1 LCRYWICLLDG
12 LKIQTRIPSNFI
24 SSYPTSLIT
33 CGLLKMAWRCRWL
46 LLVLWLISFYLVNFL
61 LGSYCT
67 SKPVNIERGFF
78 CKPTNPGLV
87 RTRKQGCH
95 GYKIC
100 VATILDI
107 VLFSFQIITILFFL
121 NQREAATVRGT
132 PPSPQ
137 RGKYYFAT
145 ILLLSFAV
153 EISNSVFVRNI
164 DSTIC
169 GHLDTRQS
177 YIDPSQAWARKG
189 ISLSHA
195 PMVGINKYWYHL

>member
-1 LCRYWICLLDG
+1 MLEWYVPSTVLCLGWISLSCLLSIVYFWLSFVNFVDFYAHNLRNFYYKCTLCFIFLMLFDWLLQGILCRYWICLLDG

-95 GYKIC
+95 GYNIC

-121 NQREAATVRGT
+121 NYKSFQ
-132 PPSPQ
+132 
-137 RGKYYFAT
+137 YF
-145 ILLLSFAV
+145 
-153 EISNSVFVRNI
+153 
-164 DSTIC
+164 
-169 GHLDTRQS
+169 
-177 YIDPSQAWARKG
+177 
-189 ISLSHA
+189 
-195 PMVGINKYWYHL
+195 